1 MGLSARDIL
10 LLSPELSL
18 VVAALLVVVSDL
30 AMRRRGTALVLALAG
45 IAVPFLL
52 SIWLWYQVRANGAEM
67 GFNGSLAVDEFAL
80 YFKFLI
86 LGTLALVLL
95 ASRDALGR
103 MRYQAEFIG
112 LVMLSATGL
121 MLLAAAADLIT
132 MFVALELAS
141 LPVVALA
148 AFVRGSARGIE
159 AGFKYLLLSAI
170 SSAVLLYG
178 FAFLYGATGTVRVVA
193 LDPAVPTIASMVGT
207 LDPAVPFGSVALMLG
222 AILAIGGFGF
232 KLSVVPFHMWTPDV
246 YEGAPTPVGAFLSV
260 ASKAAAFAVVL
271 RLFYTALG
279 HELVSA
285 DWSVL
290 FAGLAAVTMTAGNL
304 MAITQTNF
312 KRLLG
317 YSTIAQAGY
326 MLVGVA
332 AIAARSQEPG
342 DAVLGPSSVLF
353 YLVGYAAMNLAAF
366 FVAMVVIDR
375 TSDERIEGLAGLG
388 RTAPF
393 LAGVL
398 ALAALSLTGIP
409 PTVGFMGKFFL
420 FDAAINAGMAWLA
433 VVGVVNS
440 AVSAYYYLNIIK
452 TMYLREPGGREPGG
466 RDPERD
472 VAESGAT
479 GIRIGAAPTV
489 ALAVTGAGVL
499 VFGLWPG
506 GLLDLARSAAAGL
519 V

>member
-1 MGLSARDIL
+1 MGLSAHDIL
-10 LLSPELSL
+10 LLSPELAL
-18 VVAALLVVVSDL
+18 AGGALIVVLGGL
-30 AMRRRGTALVLALAG
+30 AQRPRGLAFVLALAA
-45 IAVPFLL
+45 IAAAFAL
-52 SIWLWYQVRANGAEM
+52 SIALWDQVHAGGAEV
-67 GFNGSLAVDEFAL
+67 GVNGSLAVDKFAL
-80 YFKFLI
+80 FFKFLI
-86 LGTLALVLL
+86 LVSLALVLL
-95 ASRDALGR
+95 ASRDALAR
-103 MRYQAEFIG
+103 LRYQAEFIG

-132 MFVALELAS
+132 IFVALELAS

-148 AFVRGSARGIE
+148 AFVRGSVRGSE

-178 FAFLYGATGTVRVVA
+178 FAFLYGATGTVQVVA
-193 LDPAVPTIASMVGT
+193 LDPAVPTIASMAGT
-207 LDPAVPFGSVALMLG
+207 LDAAVPFGSVALLAG
-222 AILAIGGFGF
+222 AVLTIAGFGF
-232 KLSVVPFHMWTPDV
+232 KLSVVPFQMWTPDV
-246 YEGAPTPVGAFLSV
+246 YEGAPTPVGAYLAV

-271 RLFYTALG
+271 RVFYTALG
-279 HELVSA
+279 DDVVSA

-290 FAGLAAVTMTAGNL
+290 FAALAAVTMTAGNL
-304 MAITQTNF
+304 MAIAQTNL

-353 YLVGYAAMNLAAF
+353 YLAGYAAMNLAAF
-366 FVAMVVIDR
+366 FVAIVVIDR

-388 RTAPF
+388 RRAPF

-398 ALAALSLTGIP
+398 AFAAVSLTGIP

-420 FDAAINAGMAWLA
+420 FDAAVNADLAWLA

-440 AVSAYYYLNIIK
+440 AVSAYYYINIIK
-452 TMYLREPGGREPGG
+452 TMYLR
-466 RDPERD
+466 DPETDAPR
-472 VAESGAT
+472 
-479 GIRIGAAPTV
+479 RIGVGVAPGAALV
-489 ALAVTGAGVL
+489 VTGVGVL
-499 VFGLWPG
+499 VLGLWPG
-506 GLLDLARSAAAGL
+506 ALLDVARAAAAAL